1 MEKHIYI
8 SVVDYKPELNQQCFI
23 CYNGENMPLTVKG
36 GRIDSTVDSVSI
48 YCNSGFTIDTLA
60 TCLTKIQ
67 NLLQS
72 RISNVKNKNPY
83 INNYKFG
90 EECIITGADIIL
102 TYYLI

>member
-48 YCNSGFTIDTLA
+48 YCNRGFTINTLA

-67 NLLQS
+67 N
-72 RISNVKNKNPY
+72 
-83 INNYKFG
+83 
-90 EECIITGADIIL
+90 
-102 TYYLI
+102 